1 VPLNLA
7 LEDTVDRSL
16 VLVLRK
22 FLGKA
27 YWAFCEVVIQCL
39 LILSAVPASIKIYMM
54 KVTSQHVS
62 SQLSL
67 MSWDLHCSSLDSA
80 AVESFFLQQFLE

>member
-39 LILSAVPASIKIYMM
+39 LFINTLSCACFYKDIHDEGYITTCFFTTKS
-54 KVTSQHVS
+54 HVVGY
-62 SQLSL
+62 SL
-67 MSWDLHCSSLDSA
+67 LFVRFCCC
-80 AVESFFLQQFLE
+80 